1 MMMLITI
8 SITMLIIMLSLDRCR
23 GLFAPAGF
31 APAFLRLNL
40 SNDLLDLGQC
50 RRDPV
55 TPQIALD
62 QDGSPVIAGGVVTQP
77 HNDPLGEIGVGGGAR
92 LLSRVLLRL
101 DLI

>member
-1 MMMLITI
+1 LACPFLDDAVDDLDHDADTISMMMLITI

-62 QDGSPVIAGGVVTQP
+62 QDG
-77 HNDPLGEIGVGGGAR
+77 
-92 LLSRVLLRL
+92 
-101 DLI
+101 